1 MGLKINYNG
10 AATNAWRNLS
20 VNDSK
25 LMGSVEKLSSGLRI
39 NKGADDPAGLII
51 SERLGAQISGLGQAI
66 QNAQEAVSLVQTA
79 EGALTEVNTMLSKMR
94 TLANHAANTG
104 VNDADAIAAD
114 QQQVDSALDSIQKIA
129 ENTRFQQVKLLDGS
143 RSFSYEGQDSKVSN
157 VEMNGELANVA
168 DGDTVTVDIATA
180 ATKGVLTGTGFDGAH
195 LAGKLTIKLE
205 GSTVGTVDVAAT
217 EGNASIVSNINALG
231 VDGLVA
237 SVVSGEINITG
248 GYGQVLSVTSDVDG
262 VIATSAATS
271 TATGA
276 DVALTDLTA
285 GSNSLGYTTSGW
297 DITVES
303 TSADLAGTV
312 ITLADDTGT
321 SDQTFKVDDNRLAFA
336 LGQDASDSE
345 YRKLGLDNVKTD
357 QIGAVSTLV
366 GSSLEAIRSGG
377 TYELNGNAAEAIQII
392 DDAIDQISTARA
404 NLGAFQQNALETTVN
419 TLTINKE
426 NLEASQSRI
435 KDVDMAMEMM
445 NFTRSQILTQAGTAM
460 LAQANQLPQSILQ
473 LLG

>member
-20 VNDSK
+20 VNDSA
-25 LMGSVEKLSSGLRI
+25 LSGSVEKLSSGLRI

-79 EGALTEVNTMLSKMR
+79 EGALTEVNAMLNNMR
-94 TLANHAANTG
+94 TLAVHAANTG

-143 RSFSYEGQDSKVSN
+143 RSLAYTSGSN
-157 VEMNGELANVA
+157 ISDVDFNGNMPNLE
-168 DGDTVTVDIATA
+168 DGDTVSIDVTTA
-180 ATKGVLTGTGFDGAH
+180 ATQGSVTGTAFGASH
-195 LAGKLTIKLE
+195 AAGTITITHE
-205 GSTVGTVDVAAT
+205 GTAYTVDVADDAT
-217 EGNASIVSNINALG
+217 ATTIANQIDALG
-231 VDGLVA
+231 VTNVSATVAGGEIQVNAGYGETLKVSADVA
-237 SVVSGEINITG
+237 SIIGAAGAS
-248 GYGQVLSVTSDVDG
+248 
-262 VIATSAATS
+262 IAGN
-271 TATGA
+271 GA
-276 DVALTDLTA
+276 DVAAIVTAGDQTLTATGEGWDLTI
-285 GSNSLGYTTSGW
+285 S
-297 DITVES
+297 S
-303 TSADLAGTV
+303 TSDDLAGTV
-312 ITLADDTGT
+312 ITLDSGTTTGT
-321 SDQTFKVDDNRLAFA
+321 DASFTLDDNRLAFA
-336 LGQDASDSE
+336 LGQDAAATE
-345 YRKLGLDNVKTD
+345 YRYLGLDNMMTTELGEVT
-357 QIGAVSTLV
+357 TLT

-377 TYELNGNAAEAIQII
+377 TYELNGNAANAISIIDEAI
-392 DDAIDQISTARA
+392 DAVSVTRA

-435 KDVDMAMEMM
+435 KDVDMAQEMM

-460 LAQANQLPQSILQ
+460 LAQANQLPQSVLQ